1 MTARSSNRRLTSA
14 LGALALGLAAS
25 SVHASEIAYI
35 SSSGGFMLHESGG
48 QAVTASWQGQAP
60 LQSFTGYG
68 AVRQR
73 GKCLTGRGPGG
84 QPLTWEP
91 CRAGDRNQTWQFSP
105 SKFVNE
111 AGWCADVEGNRGGAG
126 VRVIAWQCSGASN
139 QRWKAH
145 MAESANAVAA
155 RMSDPRA
162 AALLRE
168 NVARAPVGSAIDLR
182 TGQLLNIGVGGLRSA
197 PAGQVGVTAG
207 GGKLIAAGGL
217 N

>member
-1 MTARSSNRRLTSA
+1 
-14 LGALALGLAAS
+14 
-25 SVHASEIAYI
+25 
-35 SSSGGFMLHESGG
+35 
-48 QAVTASWQGQAP
+48 
-60 LQSFTGYG
+60 
-68 AVRQR
+68 
-73 GKCLTGRGPGG
+73 
-84 QPLTWEP
+84 
-91 CRAGDRNQTWQFSP
+91 
-105 SKFVNE
+105 
-111 AGWCADVEGNRGGAG
+111 
-126 VRVIAWQCSGASN
+126 
-139 QRWKAH
+139 